1 MAGFKQA
8 VGRSLTW
15 AAKNVDGAIALVL
28 AVVVGVLGVLPDSVI
43 PDKGNWKSQ
52 LISGTTLVI
61 LALVATALLRDRV
74 RQKPVEDAINATSG
88 LLAELPGR
96 LRRLDELESLVAG
109 TRRALEDMSIVRVLG
124 SQHEITQAHADAR
137 RGTDRWIFKGGTGT
151 YIRAVTLPECVA
163 AARREKRHL
172 TMRLEI
178 IDPSDEDV
186 CEAYAH
192 YRRSLSDRPDGTG
205 ELWTTER
212 ARKESFAT
220 VLATFWYRQR
230 YGLLDVGVGLSATMT
245 TFRWD
250 LSSHAVII
258 TVEDP
263 NRALTALAGT
273 FYYESCDTE
282 LRASFEQARKAP
294 IDRYKAVPLSDEPTI
309 EEVRR
314 LFDRI
319 DLPLP
324 KSFTDREVVEITR
337 KALRAKDPYAS

>member
-1 MAGFKQA
+1 MAGFKEA

-28 AVVVGVLGVLPDSVI
+28 AVVVGVLGVLPDPVI
-43 PDKGNWKSQ
+43 DDDTKRQ
-52 LISGTTLVI
+52 LISSTTLVI

-74 RQKPVEDAINATSG
+74 RQEPVETAINAASG
-88 LLAELPGR
+88 VLAQLPER
-96 LRRLDELESLVAG
+96 LRRLDELESLVG
-109 TRRALEDMSIVRVLG
+109 DTKRALEDMSVVRILG
-124 SQHEITQAHADAR
+124 SQQEITQAHADAR
-137 RGTDRWIFKGGTGT
+137 RGALRWSFKGGTGT
-151 YIRAVTLPECVA
+151 YMRAVTLPECVA

-172 TMRLEI
+172 TIRVEI
-178 IDPSDEDV
+178 IDPSDEEV
-186 CEAYAH
+186 CESYAH

-212 ARKESFAT
+212 VRKESFAT
-220 VLATFWYRQR
+220 VLAAFWYRQR
-230 YGLLDVGVGLSATMT
+230 FGLLDIGVGLSSTMT

-250 LSSHAVII
+250 LSSHMVIM

-263 NRALTALAGT
+263 NRAMAALSGT

-282 LRASFEQARKAP
+282 LRTSFEQARKVP
-294 IDRYKAVPLSDEPTI
+294 VDRYKAVPLSEEPTV

-314 LFDRI
+314 FFDRI

-324 KSFTDREVVEITR
+324 KSYTDREVVEITR
-337 KALRAKDPYAS
+337 KALRAKDPYA

>member
-1 MAGFKQA
+1 MTGFKEA
-8 VGRSLTW
+8 AGRSLAW

-28 AVVVGVLGVLPDSVI
+28 AVVVGVLGVLPDAVI
-43 PDKGNWKSQ
+43 SDDVKSQ
-52 LISGTTLVI
+52 LVSGATLVI

-74 RQKPVEDAINATSG
+74 RQEPVEEAMHAASG
-88 LLAELPGR
+88 TLAQLPER
-96 LRRLDELESLVAG
+96 LRRLDELETLVAG
-109 TRRALEDMSIVRVLG
+109 TRRALQDMSVVRILG
-124 SQHEITQAHADAR
+124 SQHEIAQAHAGAR
-137 RGTDRWIFKGGTGT
+137 RGTDRWTFKGGTGT

-172 TMRLEI
+172 TIRLEI
-178 IDPSDEDV
+178 IDPTDEEV
-186 CEAYAH
+186 CESYAH

-205 ELWTTER
+205 ELWTTDR

-220 VLATFWYRQR
+220 VLAVFWHRQR
-230 YGLLDVGVGLSATMT
+230 YGLLDIGVGLSSVMT

-250 LSSHAVII
+250 LSTHAVII

-263 NRALTALAGT
+263 NRAMTARSGT

-282 LRASFEQARKAP
+282 LRTSFEQARKVP

-324 KSFTDREVVEITR
+324 KSFSDRDVVEITR

>member
-1 MAGFKQA
+1 MAGFKEA
-8 VGRSLTW
+8 AGRSLSW

-28 AVVVGVLGVLPDSVI
+28 AVAVGVLGVLPDSVLN
-43 PDKGNWKSQ
+43 DKVKVQ
-52 LISGTTLVI
+52 LVSSSTLVV

-74 RQKPVEDAINATSG
+74 RQEPVEEAMNATSAALTG
-88 LLAELPGR
+88 LPER
-96 LRRLDELESLVAG
+96 LRRLDELEALVG
-109 TRRALEDMSIVRVLG
+109 DTRRALEDMSVVRVLG
-124 SQHEITQAHADAR
+124 SQHEIAQAHADAR
-137 RGTDRWIFKGGTGT
+137 RGTDRWTFKGGTGT

-172 TMRLEI
+172 TIRLEI
-178 IDPSDEDV
+178 IDPADEEV
-186 CEAYAH
+186 CESYAH

-205 ELWTTER
+205 EVWTTDR

-220 VLATFWYRQR
+220 VLAAFWHRQR
-230 YGLLDVGVGLSATMT
+230 YGLLDIAVGLSSVMT

-250 LSSHAVII
+250 LSSHAVIM

-263 NRALTALAGT
+263 NRAMTALAGT

-282 LRASFEQARKAP
+282 LRTSLEQARRVP
-294 IDRYKAVPLSDEPTI
+294 VDRYKTVPLSDEPTV

-324 KSFTDREVVEITR
+324 KSFTDRDVVQIAR
-337 KALRAKDPYAS
+337 KALRAKDPYGS